1 MIIDGLN
8 ALIKGINKIKVDVP
22 GWVEDLTGYSSFG
35 FNIPLI
41 PKLARGGLAYGP
53 TLAMVGDNPGARTN
67 PEVIAPLSD
76 LESMLDMG
84 RTNDLL
90 ARILRAIERGQNVTV
105 SISRNEVGQAAAS
118 YINDEARR
126 GRNPLPAL

>member
-1 MIIDGLN
+1 MFD
-8 ALIKGINKIKVDVP
+8 
-22 GWVEDLTGYSSFG
+22 SS
-35 FNIPLI
+35 
-41 PKLARGGLAYGP
+41 
-53 TLAMVGDNPGARTN
+53 
-67 PEVIAPLSD
+67 
-76 LESMLDMG
+76 